1 MTTTRFAT
9 VVSCF
14 DGRVQEPVS
23 TWIKTHASV
32 AYVDVITVYAPERV
46 LTEGSHAEITH
57 IHDEVRHSMRK
68 HDVHVLAVV
77 GHDDCEGNPVT
88 RPEQIA
94 QLLRALAVVAAWDVS
109 IPIVGLW
116 VDARG
121 HVEPLQ
127 MEAPAS

>member
-9 VVSCF
+9 VVNCF
-14 DGRVQEPVS
+14 DGRVQEPAS
-23 TWIKTHASV
+23 TWIKAHASV
-32 AYVDVITVYAPERV
+32 AYVDVITAYAPERV

-68 HDVHVLAVV
+68 HDVHVLAIVSHA
-77 GHDDCEGNPVT
+77 GCEGNPVA

-94 QLLRALAVVAAWDVS
+94 QLQRALTVVASWDVGVPA
-109 IPIVGLW
+109 IGLW

-121 HVEPLQ
+121 QVEQVQ